1 VSQSI
6 FKLER
11 LLRVR
16 RLEESAAKLAV
27 DGEVARHR
35 ACVAQVEASLRMA
48 RDAAVARNNRLG
60 QKAVDAAQWRESEA
74 EAGLLRSIATIEA
87 GRLIELER
95 GVAESRQTYLA
106 RRRQK
111 QQAETL
117 PLLRD
122 AWSSNAGTERCSM
135 ICIGC
140 GKEEGPWSCLA
151 AIPRT
156 RRTQL
161 LRHITSP
168 VRKRDR
174 FF

>member
-117 PLLRD
+117 RD
-122 AWSSNAGTERCSM
+122 QA
-135 ICIGC
+135 
-140 GKEEGPWSCLA
+140 LA
-151 AIPRT
+151 A
-156 RRTQL
+156 RRMEQQRRHGAL
-161 LRHITSP
+161 LDDLHRMRQRRGTVELFGGDSAHAADAAS
-168 VRKRDR
+168 
-174 FF
+174 